1 MDSQPSV
8 ARSGRICDALPP
20 RRSPRK
26 INRSFKRGSGGAGRS
41 QSGGRWAPG
50 LGWRRAGAAIQQRRP
65 SLTAARRGREQ
76 AKNRISERMFHV
88 KHPFRNEAYSFRST
102 PPPLRRSRTPI
113 PRAMP
118 RQQFPKT
125 PRSYILPIR
134 SWTRSKPYG
143 MFSAAARGRLP
154 EKAWSRKAVGESG
167 TENRAIASIL
177 VHAELRHA
185 ADAMRAGGRSDTPRG
200 CGCGSRGC
208 TPGWWRCLSGRES
221 PG

>member
-88 KHPFRNEAYSFRST
+88 KHPFRNEAYSSGST
-102 PPPLRRSRTPI
+102 PPPP
-113 PRAMP
+113 A
-118 RQQFPKT
+118 K
-125 PRSYILPIR
+125 
-134 SWTRSKPYG
+134 KPHAHPACDVK
-143 MFSAAARGRLP
+143 AAAP
-154 EKAWSRKAVGESG
+154 E
-167 TENRAIASIL
+167 N
-177 VHAELRHA
+177 
-185 ADAMRAGGRSDTPRG
+185 PRG
-200 CGCGSRGC
+200 VIYYLFDHGQDRSPMACFLQPH
-208 TPGWWRCLSGRES
+208 PGVFRKKPGREKQS
-221 PG
+221 ANQAPRIAP